1 MRSIGFK
8 ILTVILVLCLCF
20 PVFNVSAETS
30 EIIEFSVN
38 CSGNAIVGGE
48 IVVKITTTKPLS
60 DLIALEFTLAYES
73 DYVSPVITQNSE
85 SKLEMNSLITAMPKG
100 WEQLCSHSAEK
111 SLYNFRFAMVDENS
125 YFGKDG
131 SLVLEIPFKI
141 KNAGSFDFDIS
152 ADDIIAIGADENLT
166 IYSGKGDSVSFVAA
180 SEKDKIGIKLK
191 GNEKALPGST
201 YYMDIEA
208 VNLGDVSGLI
218 AFEFK
223 LKYDK
228 SLFSPVI
235 TQNSEDDPKMDEF
248 MVSMPKN
255 SWEQICS
262 LNSAEGYYTLRFAAL
277 HCESKTESEILA
289 SGKSILLSIPFK
301 VIGSEGKEGG
311 FSVENASIIGIDN
324 DSVVVGGV
332 GEGLDVSII
341 KGEGLNIP
349 DGYIVKDRTICKIR
363 EKTEISDFLSD
374 FGSAYITD
382 SKGNHI
388 TSGYIKTDHIL
399 TNGVE
404 SYTLSVLGDING
416 DGTVGAKDYA
426 LLKRICMDNYTPT
439 KAQKLAACIVN
450 EDEPAAKDYA
460 ALKRHCFGMYD
471 IYK

>member
-1 MRSIGFK
+1 MKSIGFK
-8 ILTVILVLCLCF
+8 FLIFILVLCLCC
-20 PVFNVSAETS
+20 PVFNVSAEAS
-30 EIIEFSVN
+30 EIIQLSVD

-48 IVVKITTTKPLS
+48 IVVKITTSKPLYN
-60 DLIALEFTLAYES
+60 LMALEFTLAYES

-85 SKLEMNSLITAMPKG
+85 EKLEMNALITSMPNG
-100 WEQLCSHSAEK
+100 WEQMCSHSAEK
-111 SLYNFRFAMVDENS
+111 SIYNFRFAMVDENC

-141 KNAGSFDFDIS
+141 KNAGSFDFEIS
-152 ADDIIAIGADENLT
+152 AKDIIAVGADENLT
-166 IYSGKGDSVSFVAA
+166 IYSGKGDTVSFVAA

-191 GNEKALPGST
+191 GNEKAISGST

-218 AFEFK
+218 GFEFK

-228 SLFSPVI
+228 SLFSPII
-235 TQNSEDDPKMDEF
+235 TQNSEENPQMDEF
-248 MVSMPKN
+248 MVSTPKN

-277 HCESKTESEILA
+277 HCESKTEAEILA

-301 VIGSEGKEGG
+301 VIGNEGKDGG

-324 DSVVVGGV
+324 DSAIVGGV
-332 GEGLDVSII
+332 GEDLNVSII
-341 KGEGLNIP
+341 KGEVLNIP
-349 DGYIVKDRTICKIR
+349 EDYIVTDRAICKIR
-363 EKTEISDFLSD
+363 EKTEISDFLAD

-382 SKGNHI
+382 SEGNRV
-388 TSGYIKTDHIL
+388 SNGYIKTDYIL
-399 TNGVE
+399 TNGAE

-416 DGTVGAKDYA
+416 DGEVSSKDYS
-426 LLKRICMDNYTPT
+426 LLKRMCMGTFIPT
-439 KAQKLAACIVN
+439 KAQKHSACIVN
-450 EDEPAAKDYA
+450 KSEPAAKDYS
-460 ALKRHCFGMYD
+460 ALKRHCFGTYD